1 MLADLASRVT
11 SYWWT
16 FLVRALFA
24 FAIAAW
30 AFASPSTMASG
41 LVYLLAAYFIV
52 TGILS
57 VVAGVSF
64 TGAPQWWAMILLGAL
79 EVFLGV
85 YMLVQPGIG
94 PLALAYIVALW
105 SISVGLLELSAA
117 IEFRKVLDNDF
128 WWGFLGVVMI
138 AIGAYIIYRPDVGV
152 LALVY
157 TIGVYGVLAGVALTM
172 LAFRVKNLG
181 SDVGKRLSTTT

>member
-1 MLADLASRVT
+1 MLADSVSRVT

-16 FLVRALFA
+16 FLIRALFA
-24 FAIAAW
+24 FAIAFW
-30 AFASPSTMASG
+30 AFASPGTMASG

-52 TGILS
+52 TGVLS
-57 VVAGVSF
+57 VIAGVSF
-64 TGAPQWWAMILLGAL
+64 TGASQWWALILLGAL

-85 YMLVQPGIG
+85 YMLTQPGVG

-105 SISVGLLELSAA
+105 SIAVGLLELSAA

-128 WWGFLGVVMI
+128 WWGLLGVLMI
-138 AIGAYIIYRPDVGV
+138 AIGVYIVYHPGLGI

-157 TIGVYGVLAGVALTM
+157 TIGIYGVIAGVALTM
-172 LAFRVKNLG
+172 FAFRVKNLG
-181 SDVGKRLSTTT
+181 TDTVKRLSTT